1 MCFRRTAELVQVAG
15 NFVEQTLFG
24 DAFTAPDESGTSV
37 SAAVYSGDVANFIR
51 EFYMGYVHLR
61 AAELRR

>member
-15 NFVEQTLFG
+15 NYVERKLFG
-24 DAFTAPDESGTSV
+24 DAFSATDESEASTS
-37 SAAVYSGDVANFIR
+37 AIVYSGDVAGFIR